1 MNLETLR
8 HSCAHLLAQAVKEL
22 FPDVKLGIGPA
33 IENGFYYDFEKE
45 EPFTPEDLKVL
56 EKKMYSLAKKKLQ
69 IENVKLTKK
78 EQTAFFKQEPYKKEL
93 AKELKELSFYK
104 QGDFIDLCK
113 GPHVE
118 NTKELKGIFKL
129 TKVSAAYWK
138 GDSKNNQL
146 QRIYGYAFESK
157 EKLKAYIQ
165 MMLEAAK
172 RDHRKLGKKLSLF
185 SFHDEGPGMPFFH
198 PKGMILWNK
207 LIEYWHEEHKKD
219 NYSEI
224 KTPIMLNRI
233 LWETSGH
240 WDNYRENMYETN
252 IDEMEFAIKPM
263 NCPGG
268 MLWYKESLHSY
279 KELPMR
285 VGEIGLVHRHE
296 LSGVLSGLFRVR
308 AFHQDDAHIFMTED
322 QIEQEVLGVLNLIDR
337 TYKTFGFEY
346 TLELSTRP
354 EKSIGTDKQWK
365 VATEGLSKALKKWGQ
380 KFQVNEGDGAFYGP
394 KIDIHIKD
402 SIGRTWQCGTVQLD
416 MSLPERFDLNYEG
429 SDGKKHRPVMIH
441 RVIYGSMERFLG
453 ILIEHFAG
461 KFPLWL
467 SPVQV
472 KVLTVT
478 DRSNKFADQV
488 IKKLKDNN
496 IRVELDDRNETI
508 NKKIREAQVEQ
519 INYMVV
525 LGDKETDAKTL
536 AVRHRTGK
544 QDFGVKVDAFIKDLL
559 KEIGTKTIK

>member
-1 MNLETLR
+1 
-8 HSCAHLLAQAVKEL
+8 
-22 FPDVKLGIGPA
+22 
-33 IENGFYYDFEKE
+33 
-45 EPFTPEDLKVL
+45 
-56 EKKMYSLAKKKLQ
+56 MYSLAKKKLQ

-544 QDFGVKVDAFIKDLL
+544 QDFGVKVDAFIKDLFRY
-559 KEIGTKTIK
+559 IS